1 MNEGWQRRL
10 DFLLGKSKENQIGPY
25 TVEEED
31 ELERLTRDYLRNQ
44 GFQETAN
51 RLPWEEISDQAKKNP
66 EVLFLRRLLKL
77 GSDETLSGGAKKK
90 PEGQDEYEG
99 FIGGMR
105 KYYNT
110 FIGR

>member
-10 DFLLGKSKENQIGPY
+10 DFLLGNSKYDQIAPY
-25 TVEEED
+25 TSQEED

-44 GFQETAN
+44 GFQEVSTKK
-51 RLPWEEISDQAKKNP
+51 WDEIGAEDKLNP

-77 GSDETLSGGAKKK
+77 GSDEALSGAAKQK
-90 PEGQDEYEG
+90 PKGPDEYDS
-99 FIGGMR
+99 FIGGMKR
-105 KYYNT
+105 QFNT